1 MARDVEAGK
10 AFVRV
15 SVKENMAGLKNI
27 SRTLKS
33 WGATVGMVGGAMTAA
48 GSAVLA
54 PLMGMATAFADAGSA
69 IADMSART
77 GVSAE
82 QLSSLGYAAGMTG
95 ASIEDL
101 EKGLLMMQKK
111 GMSTDKLV
119 AVANKI
125 QGMSDPAKRTAY
137 AMEVFGKSG
146 AKLIPM
152 LSGGAAGLAE
162 FQAEAER
169 LGLVMS
175 GEDAAAADAL
185 GDAMDQVKS
194 AVKAAGLQVGAALA
208 PALTA
213 VATQL
218 SGVVARVIAFI
229 KAHRPMI
236 VTVAKIALAVMGVGT
251 AIAALGGLM
260 AGAGMAISGLVTV
273 LGTIGSIIG
282 VVLSPVGLLVA
293 GVVAGTAA
301 FLTFTETGQWLAST
315 LMADF
320 GTAFDTVKQ
329 TIGGVTDAL
338 KSGEFQLAGEIAL
351 TGLKLAF
358 FQGTKSI
365 RSMWIDFNKSLVDGL
380 AGAAKTLVSV
390 WRATS
395 QKIASWLADLFYRFN
410 LLVSG
415 QKDYLSNE
423 ERIGARDSALN
434 EYYDNIQGQL
444 DAAIDG
450 TADAIQDGLNASLED
465 GEARIAA
472 LRAELNRL
480 TGTAAE
486 RAANLPQAAPPPKPH
501 EAARAAALAG
511 NTLAGVTGTFSAAA
525 ARIAFAGG
533 SDDAAKETAAN
544 TREMK
549 RELRLTRQQ
558 LAQLGGFA

>member
-15 SVKENMAGLKNI
+15 SIKENLAGLKNI

-33 WGATVGMVGGAMTAA
+33 WGAGVGMVGGAMTAA
-48 GSAVLA
+48 GSAVLG
-54 PLMGMATAFADAGSA
+54 PLVGMATAFAEAGSA

-82 QLSSLGYAAGMTG
+82 NLSALGYAAGMTG

-101 EKGLLMMQKK
+101 ERGLLMMQKK
-111 GMSTDKLV
+111 GFSTENLA
-119 AVANKI
+119 AVADKI
-125 QGMSDPAKRTAY
+125 AAMKDPAKRTAY

-169 LGLVMS
+169 LGIVMS
-175 GEDAAAADAL
+175 SEDAAAADAL

-194 AVKAAGLQVGAALA
+194 TVKTTAIQIGAALA

-213 VATQL
+213 LATQL
-218 SGVVARVIAFI
+218 SGVVARVIAFV
-229 KAHRPMI
+229 KNNRPLV
-236 VTVAKIALAVMGVGT
+236 VTVAKIALAVTGVGT
-251 AIAALGGLM
+251 AIVALGGVM
-260 AGAGMAISGLVTV
+260 AAAGMAISGIVTV
-273 LGTIGSIIG
+273 LGTIGAVLG
-282 VVLSPVGLLVA
+282 AVLSPIGLLVA
-293 GVVAGTAA
+293 GVTAGTAA

-320 GTAFDTVKQ
+320 GAAFDTVKA
-329 TIGGVTDAL
+329 TIGGITDAL
-338 KSGEFQLAGEIAL
+338 KAGEFQLAGEIAM

-358 FQGTKSI
+358 FQGTNSI
-365 RSMWIDFNKSLVDGL
+365 RTMWINFNKALVDGL
-380 AGAAKTLVSV
+380 ASAAKTLVDV

-415 QKDYLSNE
+415 QKDFLSNE

-434 EYYDNIQGQL
+434 AYYDNIQGQL

-450 TADAIQDGLNASLED
+450 TADAIDDGLNASLAD

-472 LRAELNRL
+472 LRAELSKL

-486 RAANLPQAAPPPKPH
+486 RVANLPPAAAPPKPH
-501 EAARAAALAG
+501 EVARAATLAG
-511 NTLAGVTGTFSAAA
+511 ATLAGVTGTFSAAA
-525 ARIAFAGG
+525 ARVAFTVAG
-533 SDDAAKETAAN
+533 DDAAKQTAEN
-544 TREMK
+544 TRQTAREVK
-549 RELRLTRQQ
+549 RMREQ
-558 LAQLGGFA
+558 LATIGGFV

>member
-15 SVKENMAGLKNI
+15 SIKENLAGLKNI

-33 WGATVGMVGGAMTAA
+33 WGAGVGMVGGAMTAA
-48 GSAVLA
+48 GSAVLG
-54 PLMGMATAFADAGSA
+54 PLVGMATAFAEAGSA

-82 QLSSLGYAAGMTG
+82 NLSALGYAAGMTG

-101 EKGLLMMQKK
+101 ERGLLMMQKK
-111 GMSTDKLV
+111 GLSTENLA
-119 AVANKI
+119 AVADKI
-125 QGMSDPAKRTAY
+125 AAMKDPAKRTAY

-169 LGLVMS
+169 LGIVMS
-175 GEDAAAADAL
+175 SEDAAAADAL

-194 AVKAAGLQVGAALA
+194 TVKTTAIQIGAALA

-213 VATQL
+213 LATQL
-218 SGVVARVIAFI
+218 SGVVACVIAFV
-229 KAHRPMI
+229 KNNRPLV
-236 VTVAKIALAVMGVGT
+236 VTVAKIALAVTGVGT
-251 AIAALGGLM
+251 AIVALGGVM
-260 AGAGMAISGLVTV
+260 AAAGMAISGIVTV
-273 LGTIGSIIG
+273 LGTIGAVLG
-282 VVLSPVGLLVA
+282 AVLSPIGLLVA
-293 GVVAGTAA
+293 GVTAGTAA

-320 GTAFDTVKQ
+320 GAAFDTVKA
-329 TIGGVTDAL
+329 TIGGITDAL
-338 KSGEFQLAGEIAL
+338 KAGEFQLAGEIAM

-358 FQGTKSI
+358 FQGTNSI
-365 RSMWIDFNKSLVDGL
+365 RTMWINFNKALVDGL
-380 AGAAKTLVSV
+380 ASAAKTLVDV

-415 QKDYLSNE
+415 QKDFLSNE

-434 EYYDNIQGQL
+434 AYYDNIQGQL

-450 TADAIQDGLNASLED
+450 TADAIDDGLNASLAD

-472 LRAELNRL
+472 LRAELSKL

-486 RAANLPQAAPPPKPH
+486 RVANLPPAAAPPKPH
-501 EAARAAALAG
+501 EVARAATLAG
-511 NTLAGVTGTFSAAA
+511 ATLAGVTGTFSAAA
-525 ARIAFAGG
+525 ARVAFTVAG
-533 SDDAAKETAAN
+533 DDAAKQTAEN
-544 TREMK
+544 TRQTAREVK
-549 RELRLTRQQ
+549 RMREQ
-558 LAQLGGFA
+558 LATIGGFV